1 MEMTIGRHLQ
11 KKIKKKSRKK
21 KKKMIEAYAEYGAIG
36 VIVILFVMM
45 ITNLIKS
52 QKVQNQDLDDIRQ
65 AIAKMESTI
74 ENVEGITIK
83 LIERW
88 NKSDDISQRHRE
100 DIVKE
105 LNDVTDDL
113 AYLKGRINGK
123 SR

>member
-1 MEMTIGRHLQ
+1 
-11 KKIKKKSRKK
+11 
-21 KKKMIEAYAEYGAIG
+21 MIETYAEYGAVG
-36 VIVILFVMM
+36 VIVSLFVMM
-45 ITNLIKS
+45 IVNLMKS
-52 QKVQNQDLDDIRQ
+52 QRAQNEDLDGIRQ

-74 ENVEGITIK
+74 KNVEGITIK

-123 SR
+123 AS